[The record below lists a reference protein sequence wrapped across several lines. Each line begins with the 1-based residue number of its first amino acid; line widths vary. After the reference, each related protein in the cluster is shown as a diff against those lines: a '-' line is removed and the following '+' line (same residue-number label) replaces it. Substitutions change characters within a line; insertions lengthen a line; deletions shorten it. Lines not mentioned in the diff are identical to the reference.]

1 MRAMLKPLPL
11 YIGLRYLR
19 AKRKAHLVSFITLSS
34 IIGLV
39 LSIAV
44 LITVLSVINGFER
57 ELEQRILGLIPHA
70 KLYAYKPFPDW
81 QRVAKQFDH
90 SKEVLSVAPFVELQ
104 GMLTQN
110 NQVKPVFVTGIDPT
124 YESKVSI
131 IGQFIQE
138 GSLNALV
145 PGEFGIIMDV
155 VLANELGLH
164 VGDKVTLVLPETSI
178 SPAGLLPRFKRFT
191 LKATF
196 ATSADVGQFMV
207 LIHINDAALVLRE
220 KGLVHGV
227 RLKLADLFAAPELAW
242 RLGQDM
248 SDNFYSSDWTRNY
261 GSLYQAIRMQ
271 KGMIALLLML
281 IVAVAVFNIV
291 ASLIMV
297 VNDKK
302 ADIAILRT
310 LGMSTWGVMRVFMVQ
325 AMFIGLIGCSVGVA
339 LGLLVSSVLSDLH
352 AWVEAQFKL
361 NLMESYFIHYLPT
374 QTRWSDVILT
384 MVAGV
389 SLTLLAA
396 LYPAWRAAKTEPAV
410 ELRHE

>member
-81 QRVAKQFDH
+81 QHVAKQFDH

-248 SDNFYSSDWTRNY
+248 PDNFYSSDWTRNY

>member
-1 MRAMLKPLPL
+1 MLKPLPL

-81 QRVAKQFDH
+81 QHVAKQFDH

-242 RLGQDM
+242 RLGQEM
-248 SDNFYSSDWTRNY
+248 SGSFYSSDWTRNY

-325 AMFIGLIGCSVGVA
+325 AMFIGLIGCSVGVV